1 MGCGPPAEPQ
11 PTNAAIADRLQLF
24 SSLLELGSA
33 SPYAARAYRRA
44 AELIRA
50 LPTPAA
56 ELVRSGRIRELRGIG
71 PGIEEKLRE
80 LVETGEIAELRELEA
95 QLAPELVALGR
106 VVGLGANRMLALGRE
121 LDVSTV
127 AELRSALDE
136 GRVRTVPGIGPA
148 TEARIR
154 EGLERPPRARRGL
167 TLDRSRALAASLAA
181 ALGAEVAGEPRR
193 SCELSYEVALVRATD
208 EPSAVLDELAS
219 LPSVVSVLE
228 RGETHALG
236 LTVEGVPVRIHACP
250 PEAFGT
256 ALLRATGSSEYVQA
270 LEPLPD
276 AHDEASLFARLGIA
290 YCPPE
295 LRERAGATAPL
306 DLVELTDLRGD
317 LHCHTTWSDGRG
329 TVLEMALA
337 ARELGHDYL
346 AICDH
351 TPQVRVVPGLAAE
364 DLRRQGEEIRAVNER
379 VAPFRVLRGVECDIR
394 PDGTLDADD
403 DVLAELDWVQISLHA
418 GQRRPGSELTK
429 IVTEAMRNPHAR
441 GLSHPKGRILNHRP
455 ENAVDLDE
463 VFRVAAETGVALEV
477 NGLPDRLDL
486 SAAHVEEALAA
497 GIRLVLSSDAH
508 SARGLANV
516 ELAVATA
523 RRGGATVADVVNA
536 SGVDGLRRFS
546 GGADL
551 R

>member
-1 MGCGPPAEPQ
+1 V
-11 PTNAAIADRLQLF
+11 D
-24 SSLLELGSA
+24 
-33 SPYAARAYRRA
+33 
-44 AELIRA
+44 
-50 LPTPAA
+50 
-56 ELVRSGRIRELRGIG
+56 
-71 PGIEEKLRE
+71 
-80 LVETGEIAELRELEA
+80 TGEIAELRELEA
-95 QLAPELVALGR
+95 QLDPELVGLGR
-106 VVGLGANRMLALGRE
+106 LVGLGTDRMLTLGRE

-127 AELRSALDE
+127 DELRSALEE

-167 TLDRSRALAASLAA
+167 TLDRSRALSESLAA
-181 ALGAEVAGEPRR
+181 ALGAEVAGGPRR
-193 SCELSYEVALVRATD
+193 SCELSYELSLVRATD
-208 EPSAVLDELAS
+208 DASTVLDEFAS
-219 LPSVVSVLE
+219 LPSVVSVIE
-228 RGETHALG
+228 RGDRHAIG
-236 LTVEGVPVRIHACP
+236 LTVEGIPVRIHACH
-250 PEAFGT
+250 PEGFGT
-256 ALLRATGSSEYVQA
+256 ALLRATGSDEYVQA
-270 LEPLPD
+270 LEPLPE
-276 AHDEASLFARLGIA
+276 APDEASLFADLGLA

-295 LRERAGATAPL
+295 LREGAGAAAPP
-306 DLVELTDLRGD
+306 DLVELADLRGD
-317 LHCHTTWSDGRG
+317 LHCHTTWSDGRA

-351 TPQVRVVPGLAAE
+351 TPQVRVVPGLAAD
-364 DLRRQGEEIRAVNER
+364 DLRRQGEEIRAANESL
-379 VAPFRVLRGVECDIR
+379 APFRVLRGVECDIR

-418 GQRRPGSELTK
+418 GQRRPRSELTK
-429 IVTEAMRNPHAR
+429 IVTEAMRNPYAR

-455 ENAVDLDE
+455 ENALDLDE

-486 SAAHVEEALAA
+486 SAVHVEEALTA

-523 RRGGATVADVVNA
+523 RKGGATISDVVNA
-536 SGVDGLRRFS
+536 SGVDGLRRSS
-546 GGADL
+546 GDADL